1 MCAISSRPPLGNTR
15 QLNDDEVTISKCPS
29 GRCKLRRNSKVT
41 IEMKLNPSML
51 FILLCFAYRS
61 AVLLYALCITNVH
74 LCAPTLVSSRR
85 AIIAEHKVKS
95 LTTSVYATIAGIPLP
110 FIGVDGTG
118 ACDFIYAEDGKTKV
132 GCPMEANKNYVY
144 RRSFDVLSVYPKL
157 SALDVHWALT
167 ERNNKDL
174 ACFELP
180 AKIV

>member
-1 MCAISSRPPLGNTR
+1 MAINSRFSITFPLLPLFLGNSR

-41 IEMKLNPSML
+41 IEMKLNPSSL
-51 FILLCFAYRS
+51 FNLICIAYQTSVLLCI
-61 AVLLYALCITNVH
+61 LCIFLPSFRTTIH
-74 LCAPTLVSSRR
+74 L
-85 AIIAEHKVKS
+85 EHKVKS

-118 ACDFIYAEDGKTKV
+118 ACDNIYAEDGKTKV
-132 GCPMEANKNYVY
+132 GCPMEANKHYVY

-157 SALDVHWALT
+157 AALDVHWALT
-167 ERNNKDL
+167 ERNNKNL
-174 ACFELP
+174 VCFELP